1 MMTTPNAWSK
11 MGLVPGAFII
21 LWGTIVGFWTI
32 WQ

>member
-11 MGLVPGAFII
+11 MGLVPGAVMI
-21 LWGTIVGFWTI
+21 LWGAVIGFWTI